1 MDKIHGETDMHA
13 RNGEVESHMEL
24 RTGGRSGRK
33 AEASE
38 RLGEFAD
45 RAGTFVN
52 RVRDTVGERAR
63 DAASSIDERTGAVA
77 LVRNNPLAAVGIA
90 FAAGFAIAAIA
101 EPKERN
107 WVVERT
113 RRQLRS
119 ALLSGLA
126 AVVARELRGVI
137 GEEGVGE
144 LLSSFFDSED
154 DGFEV

>member
-1 MDKIHGETDMHA
+1 MDKIHGKTDMHA

-24 RTGGRSGRK
+24 RTGRSGRK
-33 AEASE
+33 ADASE
-38 RLGEFAD
+38 RLGEMAD
-45 RAGTFVN
+45 RAGDFVG

-63 DAASSIDERTGAVA
+63 DAASSIDERTGAVS

-90 FAAGFAIAAIA
+90 FVAGFAIAAIA

-107 WVVERT
+107 WVVERA

-126 AVVARELRGVI
+126 AVAARELRGII
-137 GEEGVGE
+137 GDEGVGE

-154 DGFEV
+154 DDGFDV